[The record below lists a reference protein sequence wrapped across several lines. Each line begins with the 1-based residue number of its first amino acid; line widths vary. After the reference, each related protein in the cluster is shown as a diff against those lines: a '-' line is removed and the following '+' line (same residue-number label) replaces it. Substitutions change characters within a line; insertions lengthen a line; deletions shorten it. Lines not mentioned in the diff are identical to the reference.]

1 MWYWPSRKGDNYRI
15 EQGKTM
21 QTRKILILGA
31 SYGSLLGMKLA
42 LAGHDVKLVCLPE
55 EAKLMNEN
63 GAIVRIPVKGREGL
77 VEVNTKSLPGKVAAG
92 GTTDFD
98 PKDFDLVAL
107 AMQEP
112 QYRVPAVRELLD
124 RVAKSG
130 TPCMSIMNMPPL
142 PYLARIPGV
151 DAQKCRE

>member
-1 MWYWPSRKGDNYRI
+1 
-15 EQGKTM
+15 M
-21 QTRKILILGA
+21 QSRKILILGA

-55 EAKLMNEN
+55 EAKLMNEK

-77 VEVNTKSLPGKVAAG
+77 TEVNTKSLPGKVAAG

-112 QYRVPAVRELLD
+112 QYRVPAVRAIFERRFGRD
-124 RVAKSG
+124 RFEAGDEFV
-130 TPCMSIMNMPPL
+130 SIANG
-142 PYLARIPGV
+142 LATIGLRE
-151 DAQKCRE
+151 DAEAWAVQSTG